1 MEGEEIT
8 RNYVPAVYGVP
19 KRKLHLTNN
28 WSISCSCERCSDV
41 TEFGTFVSA
50 LKCSSCREGL
60 VVPENEKEGVTDVN
74 IRILKPLFRVSVEM

>member
-19 KRKLHLTNN
+19 KRKLLLTNN

-60 VVPENEKEGVTDVN
+60 VVPENEKEGIKDVN
-74 IRILKPLFRVSVEM
+74 IGILKHLFSIFVEM